1 MNIIDKVLKVLP
13 QEEKDKLLQ
22 ELPQENKDKI
32 LKDLLAKDKDSMSFQ
47 AAMALCR
54 LPVVTFFQ
62 GDKSFN
68 FLLDTG
74 STNCIIDSNIIAQ
87 IEHKTINKTSNMFGL
102 EGKPKEVGMCAITL
116 YYNQN
121 PFPFEYVMQ
130 DMSGAFGIIKQETGV
145 SLHGIIGTPFFDK
158 YKYVLDFAELIAY
171 SKQ

>member
-1 MNIIDKVLKVLP
+1 MSLIDKVLQVLP
-13 QEEKDKLLQ
+13 QEEKDKLLK

-32 LKDLLAKDKDSMSFQ
+32 LKDLLAKDKDGMSFQ

-74 STNCIIDSNIIAQ
+74 SSNCVVDTSIINE
-87 IEHKTINKTSNMFGL
+87 IEHKVINKTSNMFGL
-102 EGKPKEVGMCAITL
+102 EGNPKEASMCRITL

-121 PFPFEYVMQ
+121 PFPFEYVIQ
-130 DMSGAFGIIKQETGV
+130 DMSSAFSLIKQETGV
-145 SLHGIIGTPFFDK
+145 TLHGIIGTPFFNK
-158 YKYVLDFAELIAY
+158 YKYVLDFAELVAY